1 MEHRKT
7 PFGTNYKSPVL
18 KKKCAIKFAAVCFF
32 PISFA
37 YVNIVKRTMNK
48 EGNIFPSGGKLMSIL

>member
-1 MEHRKT
+1 MKT
-7 PFGTNYKSPVL
+7 PFGTSYKSLVL
-18 KKKCAIKFAAVCFF
+18 KKKCAIKFAAVCVS

-48 EGNIFPSGGKLMSIL
+48 DGNIFPSGGKLMSIL